1 MLHESGH
8 IKLVDFGLT
17 KARRAGAGAV
27 AVGGKEAHMR
37 CCVGVS
43 LVRALVFLPA
53 SQSVAAAGSLP
64 RTSSFVGTPPY
75 MAPEAL
81 ARGIKNDHEWILA
94 DWW

>member
-1 MLHESGH
+1 MLC
-8 IKLVDFGLT
+8 
-17 KARRAGAGAV
+17 RRVTCA
-27 AVGGKEAHMR
+27 
-37 CCVGVS
+37 CSCLS
-43 LVRALVFLPA
+43 PA

-81 ARGIKNDHEWILA
+81 ARAIKNDHEWILA